1 MGTVQNFKEAAMFI
15 FILALFLI
23 LPGACIPLALKSSF
37 SSEELMQMG
46 VYLED
51 YETTPIAPAEPV
63 NRSQN
68 GSSCLRTRLST

>member
-1 MGTVQNFKEAAMFI
+1 MEAAMFI
-15 FILALFLI
+15 LILALILI

-37 SSEELMQMG
+37 SSEELMEMG

-51 YETTPIAPAEPV
+51 NETTPVAPAEPV

-68 GSSCLRTRLST
+68 GSSRLRTRLST